1 MTAGKDD
8 MFAFLMF
15 GVVVIA
21 VVRRL
26 SIPRLW
32 KPWKD
37 ELRANVR
44 GVANLRIPVVMM
56 RLGLYILGY
65 RMMDEVVR

>member
-1 MTAGKDD
+1 
-8 MFAFLMF
+8 
-15 GVVVIA
+15 VVIA

-37 ELRANVR
+37 ELQANVK
-44 GVANLRIPVVMM
+44 GVADLRIPVVMM
-56 RLGLYILGY
+56 RPGLYILGY
-65 RMMDEVVR
+65 RMMDGVVR